1 MATFLEDE
9 KLDTLTDSVAAN
21 VSYAKN
27 IIDSVVKSYTGE
39 LDRIMC
45 LIKTDIVDKQ
55 DPAPVEV
62 IEKYFLELSNCLYFI
77 GENAEKLGIYD
88 SISKS
93 VAKET
98 FNNYYMDDIIATD
111 EKGKKRTVAELT
123 ALAENASVYEQT
135 VSDIYNRA
143 YKTVKVKVS
152 SAENMCN
159 ALSKIISRRMGEL
172 QLSAAQPATF
182 DTRKV
187 LNENLSTPLN
197 YNPEYYAC
205 AEDRSR

>member
-1 MATFLEDE
+1 MPTFLEDE

-27 IIDSVVKSYTGE
+27 IIDGVVKSYTGE

-45 LIKTDIVDKQ
+45 MIKTDIVDKQ
-55 DPAPVEV
+55 EPAPVEV

-98 FNNYYMDDIIATD
+98 FNNYYMDDTIATD

-135 VSDIYNRA
+135 VSDIYNKA

-152 SAENMCN
+152 SAENMCS
-159 ALSKIISRRMGEL
+159 ALSKIISRRMTEL
-172 QLSAAQPATF
+172 QLSSNQPATF
-182 DTRKV
+182 ETRKI
-187 LNENLSTPLN
+187 LNEG
-197 YNPEYYAC
+197 
-205 AEDRSR
+205 DVF

>member
-1 MATFLEDE
+1 MPTFLEDE
-9 KLDTLTDSVAAN
+9 KLDTLKDSVAAN

-27 IIDSVVKSYTGE
+27 IIDGVVKSYTGE

-45 LIKTDIVDKQ
+45 MIKTDIVDKQ

-98 FNNYYMDDIIATD
+98 FNNYYMDDTIAVD

-135 VSDIYNRA
+135 VSDIYNKA

-152 SAENMCN
+152 SAENMCS
-159 ALSKIISRRMGEL
+159 ALSKIISRRMTEL
-172 QLSAAQPATF
+172 QLSSTQPATF
-182 DTRKV
+182 ETRKI
-187 LNENLSTPLN
+187 LNEG
-197 YNPEYYAC
+197 EIF
-205 AEDRSR
+205 

>member
-1 MATFLEDE
+1 MPTFLEDE

-27 IIDSVVKSYTGE
+27 IIDGVVKSYTGE

-45 LIKTDIVDKQ
+45 MIKTDIVDKQ
-55 DPAPVEV
+55 EPAPVEV

-98 FNNYYMDDIIATD
+98 FNNYYMDDTISTD
-111 EKGKKRTVAELT
+111 GKGKKRTVAELT

-135 VSDIYNRA
+135 VSDIYNKA

-152 SAENMCN
+152 SAENMCS
-159 ALSKIISRRMGEL
+159 ALSKIISRRMTEL
-172 QLSAAQPATF
+172 QLSAAQPAAF
-182 DTRKV
+182 ETRKI
-187 LNENLSTPLN
+187 LNEG
-197 YNPEYYAC
+197 EVF
-205 AEDRSR
+205 

>member
-1 MATFLEDE
+1 MPTFLEDE

-27 IIDSVVKSYTGE
+27 IIDGVVKSYTGE

-45 LIKTDIVDKQ
+45 MIKTDVVDRT

-62 IEKYFLELSNCLYFI
+62 VEKYFLELSNCLYFI

-98 FNNYYMDDIIATD
+98 FNNYYMDDAIATD

-135 VSDIYNRA
+135 VSDIYNKA

-152 SAENMCN
+152 SAENMCS
-159 ALSKIISRRMGEL
+159 ALSKIISRRMAEL
-172 QLSAAQPATF
+172 QLSATQPATF
-182 DTRKV
+182 EARKI
-187 LNENLSTPLN
+187 LNEG
-197 YNPEYYAC
+197 EIF
-205 AEDRSR
+205 

>member
-1 MATFLEDE
+1 MPTFLEDE

-27 IIDSVVKSYTGE
+27 IIDGVVKSYTGE

-45 LIKTDIVDKQ
+45 MIKTDIVDKQ
-55 DPAPVEV
+55 EPAPVEV

-98 FNNYYMDDIIATD
+98 FNNYYMDDTISTD
-111 EKGKKRTVAELT
+111 GKGKKRTVAELT

-135 VSDIYNRA
+135 VSDIYNKA

-152 SAENMCN
+152 SAENMCS
-159 ALSKIISRRMGEL
+159 ALSKIISRRMTEL

-182 DTRKV
+182 ETRKI
-187 LNENLSTPLN
+187 LNEG
-197 YNPEYYAC
+197 EVF
-205 AEDRSR
+205 

>member
-1 MATFLEDE
+1 MPTFLEDE

-27 IIDSVVKSYTGE
+27 IIDGVVKSYTGE

-45 LIKTDIVDKQ
+45 MIKTDIVDKQ
-55 DPAPVEV
+55 EPAPVEV

-98 FNNYYMDDIIATD
+98 FNNYYMDDTIAVD

-135 VSDIYNRA
+135 VSDIYNKA

-152 SAENMCN
+152 SAENMCS
-159 ALSKIISRRMGEL
+159 ALSKIISRRMTEL
-172 QLSAAQPATF
+172 QLSSNQPATF
-182 DTRKV
+182 ETRKI
-187 LNENLSTPLN
+187 LNEG
-197 YNPEYYAC
+197 EVF
-205 AEDRSR
+205 

>member
-1 MATFLEDE
+1 MPTFLEDE

-27 IIDSVVKSYTGE
+27 IIDGVVKSYTGE

-45 LIKTDIVDKQ
+45 MIKTDIVDRT

-98 FNNYYMDDIIATD
+98 FNNYYMDDTIATD

-135 VSDIYNRA
+135 VSDIYNKA

-152 SAENMCN
+152 SAENMCS
-159 ALSKIISRRMGEL
+159 ALSKIISRRMSEL
-172 QLSAAQPATF
+172 QLSTNQPATF
-182 DTRKV
+182 ETRKI
-187 LNENLSTPLN
+187 LNEG
-197 YNPEYYAC
+197 
-205 AEDRSR
+205 DIF

>member
-1 MATFLEDE
+1 MPTFLEDE

-27 IIDSVVKSYTGE
+27 IIDGVVKSYTGE

-45 LIKTDIVDKQ
+45 MIKTDIVDKQ
-55 DPAPVEV
+55 EPAPVEV

-98 FNNYYMDDIIATD
+98 FNNYYMDDTIATD
-111 EKGKKRTVAELT
+111 GKGKKRTVAELT

-135 VSDIYNRA
+135 VNDIYSRA
-143 YKTVKVKVS
+143 YKTVKSKVS
-152 SAENMCN
+152 SAESMCN
-159 ALSKIISRRMGEL
+159 ALSKIISRRMTEM
-172 QLSAAQPATF
+172 QLSSTMPATF
-182 DTRKV
+182 ETRKI
-187 LNENLSTPLN
+187 LNEG
-197 YNPEYYAC
+197 
-205 AEDRSR
+205 DVF

>member
-1 MATFLEDE
+1 MPTFLEDE

-27 IIDSVVKSYTGE
+27 IIDGVVKSYTGE

-45 LIKTDIVDKQ
+45 MIKTDIVDKQ
-55 DPAPVEV
+55 EPAPVEV
-62 IEKYFLELSNCLYFI
+62 VEKYFLELSNCLYFI

-98 FNNYYMDDIIATD
+98 FNNYYMDDTIATD

-135 VSDIYNRA
+135 VSDIYNKA

-152 SAENMCN
+152 SAENMCS
-159 ALSKIISRRMGEL
+159 ALSKIISRRMTEL
-172 QLSAAQPATF
+172 QLSSTQPATF
-182 DTRKV
+182 ETRKI
-187 LNENLSTPLN
+187 LNEG
-197 YNPEYYAC
+197 EVF
-205 AEDRSR
+205 

>member
-1 MATFLEDE
+1 MPTFLEDE

-27 IIDSVVKSYTGE
+27 IIDGVVKSYTGE

-45 LIKTDIVDKQ
+45 MIKTDIVDKQ
-55 DPAPVEV
+55 EPAPVEV
-62 IEKYFLELSNCLYFI
+62 VEKYFLELSNCLYFI

-98 FNNYYMDDIIATD
+98 FNNYYMDDTIAVD

-135 VSDIYNRA
+135 VSDIYNKA

-152 SAENMCN
+152 SAENMCS
-159 ALSKIISRRMGEL
+159 ALSKIISRRMTEL
-172 QLSAAQPATF
+172 QLSSTQPATF
-182 DTRKV
+182 ETRKI
-187 LNENLSTPLN
+187 LNEG
-197 YNPEYYAC
+197 EVF
-205 AEDRSR
+205 

>member
-1 MATFLEDE
+1 MGTFLEDE

-27 IIDSVVKSYTGE
+27 IIDGVVKSYTGE

-45 LIKTDIVDKQ
+45 MIKTDIVDKQ
-55 DPAPVEV
+55 EPAPVEV
-62 IEKYFLELSNCLYFI
+62 VEKYFLELSNCLYFI

-98 FNNYYMDDIIATD
+98 FNNYYMDDTISTD

-135 VSDIYNRA
+135 VSDIYNKA

-152 SAENMCN
+152 SAENMCS
-159 ALSKIISRRMGEL
+159 ALSKIISRRMTEL
-172 QLSAAQPATF
+172 QLSATQPATF
-182 DTRKV
+182 ETKKI
-187 LNENLSTPLN
+187 LNEG
-197 YNPEYYAC
+197 
-205 AEDRSR
+205 DVF

>member
-1 MATFLEDE
+1 MPTFLEDE

-27 IIDSVVKSYTGE
+27 IIDGVVKSYTGE

-45 LIKTDIVDKQ
+45 MIKTDIVDKQ
-55 DPAPVEV
+55 EPAPVEV
-62 IEKYFLELSNCLYFI
+62 VEKYFLELSNCLYFI

-98 FNNYYMDDIIATD
+98 FNNYYMDDTIAVD

-152 SAENMCN
+152 SAENMCS
-159 ALSKIISRRMGEL
+159 ALSKIISRRMTEL
-172 QLSAAQPATF
+172 QLSATQPATF
-182 DTRKV
+182 ETRKI
-187 LNENLSTPLN
+187 LNEG
-197 YNPEYYAC
+197 
-205 AEDRSR
+205 DMF

>member
-1 MATFLEDE
+1 MPTFLEDE

-27 IIDSVVKSYTGE
+27 IIDGVVKSYTGE

-45 LIKTDIVDKQ
+45 MIKTDIVDKQ
-55 DPAPVEV
+55 EPAPVEV

-98 FNNYYMDDIIATD
+98 FNNYYMDDTIATD

-135 VSDIYNRA
+135 VSDIYNKA

-152 SAENMCN
+152 SAENMCS
-159 ALSKIISRRMGEL
+159 ALSKIISRRMTEL
-172 QLSAAQPATF
+172 QLSATQPATF
-182 DTRKV
+182 ETKKI
-187 LNENLSTPLN
+187 LNEG
-197 YNPEYYAC
+197 
-205 AEDRSR
+205 DIF

>member
-1 MATFLEDE
+1 MPTFLEDE

-27 IIDSVVKSYTGE
+27 IIDGVVKSYTGE

-45 LIKTDIVDKQ
+45 MIKTDIVDKQ
-55 DPAPVEV
+55 EPAPVEV
-62 IEKYFLELSNCLYFI
+62 VEKYFLELSNCLYFI

-98 FNNYYMDDIIATD
+98 FNNYYMDDTISTD

-135 VSDIYNRA
+135 VSDIYNKA

-152 SAENMCN
+152 SAENMCS
-159 ALSKIISRRMGEL
+159 ALSKIISRRMTEL
-172 QLSAAQPATF
+172 QLSATQPATF
-182 DTRKV
+182 ETKKI
-187 LNENLSTPLN
+187 LNEG
-197 YNPEYYAC
+197 EMF
-205 AEDRSR
+205 

>member
-1 MATFLEDE
+1 MPTFLEDE

-27 IIDSVVKSYTGE
+27 IIDGVVKSYTGE

-45 LIKTDIVDKQ
+45 MIKTDIVDKQ
-55 DPAPVEV
+55 EPAPVEV
-62 IEKYFLELSNCLYFI
+62 VEKYFLELSNCLYFI

-98 FNNYYMDDIIATD
+98 FNNYYMDDTIVVD

-143 YKTVKVKVS
+143 YKPVKVKVS
-152 SAENMCN
+152 SAENMCS
-159 ALSKIISRRMGEL
+159 ALSKIISRRMTEL
-172 QLSAAQPATF
+172 QLSSNQPATF
-182 DTRKV
+182 ETRKI
-187 LNENLSTPLN
+187 LNEG
-197 YNPEYYAC
+197 EVF
-205 AEDRSR
+205 